1 MTKIFS
7 VLNLSHESPQ
17 KDAYV
22 KSPADAVRKM
32 EILQQ
37 GGADYIDVGARS
49 SFAKSEPLDD
59 AIERERLGSFFS
71 FPRAEGL
78 LPLSLDTWSATTASS
93 FLTQIDVLN
102 YTSTDFPDTLIKDL
116 VTTRRKVILNYL
128 PAANPYELRRM
139 SYFPPSTQAIF
150 EYFKAM
156 LARLEKRGV
165 QVLAIDPNLGMWHPD
180 VPEELKPVFQREIIE
195 AIPNLKKLAPVF
207 IVAPR
212 TKGVLNVALV
222 ELILSKGIDF
232 LRTHDLV
239 SVKELIEKFRRGAGS
254 AAAVERAEAL
264 EPAPKPASTGQSL
277 R

>member
-1 MTKIFS
+1 MTKIFA
-7 VLNLSHESPQ
+7 VLNLSPESPQ

-22 KSPADAVRKM
+22 KSPADAIRKM
-32 EILQQ
+32 EILKQT
-37 GGADYIDVGARS
+37 GADYVDVGARS

-59 AIERERLGSFFS
+59 AIELERLASFFA

-78 LPLSLDTWSATTASS
+78 IPLSLDTWSAMTACS

-102 YTSTDFPDTLIKDL
+102 YTSTYFPDKLISDL
-116 VTTRRKVILNYL
+116 VSTRCKLILNYL
-128 PAANPYELRRM
+128 PAANPYELREM
-139 SYFPPSTQAIF
+139 SYFPPSTEAIF

-156 LARLEKRGV
+156 VARLEKKGV
-165 QVLAIDPNLGMWHPD
+165 QVLAIDPNLGMWHPA

-195 AIPNLKKLAPVF
+195 AIPELKKLAPVF

-239 SVKELIEKFRRGAGS
+239 SVKELIDQFRCG
-254 AAAVERAEAL
+254 AAAAALVER
-264 EPAPKPASTGQSL
+264 P
-277 R
+277 